1 MRTLRVVGVVSFL
14 VAPVMAS
21 AQQSPPADSVP
32 HAGEWAAEAAVT
44 PSATGASLLRFRSPT
59 FAWVL
64 GADFNT
70 TRNKSEFSSPVLGD
84 VENTSSYTAVNAR
97 LGVRSYRQSGT
108 ERLRPV
114 VGAGAIG
121 GFSRVS
127 SDVHA
132 WRAGVYGELGAVYF
146 VASHLSLGATG
157 ELQANYAKQTQE
169 NASGD
174 KSEATTTSVGGSLVR
189 VLVSVYF

>member
-1 MRTLRVVGVVSFL
+1 MRTVLFVAAVSFL
-14 VAPVMAS
+14 VAPMVAS

-44 PSATGASLLRFRSPT
+44 PSATGASLLRFRSRT

-70 TRNKSEFSSPVLGD
+70 ARSKSEFSGPVVGD
-84 VENTSSYTAVNAR
+84 VENTSSFTAVTAR

-114 VGAGAIG
+114 LGAGAVG
-121 GFSRVS
+121 NFSRAS
-127 SDVHA
+127 GDA
-132 WRAGVYGELGAVYF
+132 RLWRAGVYGELGAMYF

-157 ELQANYAKQTQE
+157 ELQASYVKQTQG
-169 NASGD
+169 NANGA
-174 KSEATTTSVGGSLVR
+174 KTKATTTSVGGSLVR
-189 VLVSVYF
+189 LLVSVYF